1 MNERLTELYRA
12 SRPKEALA
20 SQDEFKSAN
29 ALLGSD
35 VEKFAKLIVKD
46 CIALAEQYGSGGAG
60 SEFDVGYLSCAN
72 TLSEEFKKR
81 FGVDE

>member
-1 MNERLTELYRA
+1 MNERLTALYRA

-35 VEKFAKLIVKD
+35 VDKFAELIIRECAKFTD
-46 CIALAEQYGSGGAG
+46 HAEELY
-60 SEFDVGYLSCAN
+60 
-72 TLSEEFKKR
+72 KH
-81 FGVDE
+81 FGIDK